1 MHLFIF
7 RSVLCFLIRSSNALK
22 TLNKTGEAKK
32 PAGLKMSSE
41 PVSFL
46 NPTLAPVQSMQAG
59 KKKGGDESSHSDQ
72 EAPGDDQMLSFVM
85 DEPDYEDEEFE
96 KPKKKKVPLQ

>member
-1 MHLFIF
+1 MHLLIF

-22 TLNKTGEAKK
+22 TQNKTGEAKK

-46 NPTLAPVQSMQAG
+46 NPTLAPVQSMRAG

-72 EAPGDDQMLSFVM
+72 ESPGDDQMLSFVM